1 MCRRAFCKA
10 IITLIFKIEYV
21 NYKRSTRQCSG
32 SLLLFHIKSTLSKNN
47 TILPN
52 TSLFMLC
59 FYVRFGLLFQG
70 TCRKKPDIKT
80 VPFSSSNKETQRCNG
95 LKSRLSKLFSLV
107 QKQLQKYSIRDY
119 FMSKSSNIECAFLFL
134 YSDS

>member
-52 TSLFMLC
+52 ASLFMLC

-80 VPFSSSNKETQRCNG
+80 FPFSSSNKETQRCNG
-95 LKSRLSKLFSLV
+95 RKSQLSKPRSFFPNQRLPYKLV
-107 QKQLQKYSIRDY
+107 DCS
-119 FMSKSSNIECAFLFL
+119 ECQCRRPSPKASGF
-134 YSDS
+134 